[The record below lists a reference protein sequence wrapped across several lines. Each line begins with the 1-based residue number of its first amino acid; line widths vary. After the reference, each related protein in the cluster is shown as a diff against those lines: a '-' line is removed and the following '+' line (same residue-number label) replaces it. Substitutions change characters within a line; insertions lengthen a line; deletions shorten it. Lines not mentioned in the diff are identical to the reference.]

1 MTLKVVENL
10 HQDSKPH
17 IASLYDRLN
26 EVIQDHCANSGQ
38 IVTGAEVVGTLELLK
53 LAQAGVYNK

>member
-1 MTLKVVENL
+1 MTLRVVENL

-26 EVIQDHCANSGQ
+26 DVIQDHCANSGQ

-53 LAQAGVYNK
+53 LAQAGVYDK

>member
-10 HQDSKPH
+10 YQDSKPH

-26 EVIQDHCANSGQ
+26 EVIQDHCANSGE

>member
-1 MTLKVVENL
+1 MNLKVVENL

-53 LAQAGVYNK
+53 LAQAGVYDK